1 MLFHV
6 ETRSWL
12 VALTSTGLI
21 FCAACNAFL
30 ELDSFSFRPAAD
42 AGPITCST
50 DAACKGAEPLSVCSA
65 QQKQCVPVLD
75 SLCTELTGDV
85 TNPNALRIGALLS
98 LHGAQLAINRERQRG
113 LVLAVEQINQAGGV
127 PDVWTGIS
135 HPLALVVC
143 DTADD
148 PVRAGRHL
156 IEDLAVPAIIGPNSS
171 DDTLDLATR
180 LSIEKRT
187 LTMSPTAMASS
198 LRDLADDDLSW
209 SMVPTDAQRAP
220 LLHAQ
225 IKALETGL
233 RKSRTQPVKL
243 SVVYRDDSFGHGVRL
258 SLSSLTINERLL
270 SHPDNVE
277 SAVQWAMYAPSLD
290 DVPSLIA
297 GQLAFMPDIILL
309 AGTAE
314 AADAIMQ
321 PLEERLRATPHRPH
335 YVLTDGSKSHELLQL
350 VQKYP
355 DLAAR
360 VHGVG
365 SAPSD
370 DFAWNVF
377 ERAYRERFVE
387 AAPELAGVAAAY
399 DSVYAIGFAAAA
411 AGGTVE
417 GPDLAVGLRGIE
429 SEAKIAV
436 PADLASVFKELE
448 RAAPDSHLVAQGAL
462 STFSWDERGA
472 PRKGKLELWCV
483 GPDGRSYISGGV
495 TFELGSEPSELSWE
509 NARACALE
517 LLEAKPATPS
527 TAVGTP
533 DVQQPS
539 AASEPAVLD
548 DDSDAGAAE
557 PAPEVEP
564 EPERPQLY
572 VQYRSA
578 NANPIDA
585 LIGPW
590 IRVGNRGTGTG
601 VPLSEL
607 KLRYYVTNESNPLC
621 VRDCVAEL
629 FWAGV
634 LPRGER
640 VPGKLEYVTSGWL
653 TGYLELSFE
662 QGAPLLRPG
671 EYMEA
676 QLEFH
681 TGDYQP
687 LDETNDFSFDA
698 AHREFAEFRRVAVY
712 RNDELVWGDVP
723 LW

>member
-12 VALTSTGLI
+12 VALTSTGLL

-30 ELDSFSFRPAAD
+30 DLDSFSFRPAAD

-50 DAACKGAEPLSVCSA
+50 DAACKAAEPLSVCSLL
-65 QQKQCVPVLD
+65 QKQCVPVLD
-75 SLCTELTGDV
+75 TLCTELTGDV

-225 IKALETGL
+225 IKALESAL
-233 RKSRTQPVKL
+233 RKSRSQPVKL
-243 SVVYRDDSFGHGVRL
+243 SVIYRDDSFGHGVRL
-258 SLSSLTINERLL
+258 SLSSLTINELPL

-297 GQLAFMPDIILL
+297 GQLAFKPDIILL

-321 PLEERLRATPHRPH
+321 PLEERLRATSHLPH
-335 YVLTDGSKSHELLQL
+335 YVLTDGSKSHELLEL
-350 VQKYP
+350 VQRYP
-355 DLAAR
+355 DLVAR

-370 DFAWNVF
+370 DFAWEVF

-417 GPDLAVGLRGIE
+417 GPDLAVGLREIE

-462 STFSWDERGA
+462 SPFSWDERGA

-483 GPDGRSYISGGV
+483 GQDQRSFVSGGV
-495 TFELGSEPSELSWE
+495 TFELGSAPAALSWE

-517 LLEAKPATPS
+517 RVEEQPTPPG

-533 DVQQPS
+533 EIQQPS

-548 DDSDAGAAE
+548 DESDAGVAE

-564 EPERPQLY
+564 ERPELY

-578 NANPIDA
+578 NANPIDS

-634 LPRGER
+634 LPHGER
-640 VPGKLEYVTSGWL
+640 VPAKLEYVTSGWL

-698 AHREFAEFRRVAVY
+698 AHREFAEFRRVSVY
-712 RNDELVWGDVP
+712 RGDELVWGDVP